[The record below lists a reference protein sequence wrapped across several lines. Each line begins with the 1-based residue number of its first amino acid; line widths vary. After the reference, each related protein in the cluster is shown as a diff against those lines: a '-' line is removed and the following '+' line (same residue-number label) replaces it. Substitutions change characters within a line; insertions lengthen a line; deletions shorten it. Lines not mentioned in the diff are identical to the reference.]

1 MVSEPQSTAELA
13 PANQRELD
21 AGLRKVWQLGSNVI
35 VGWRRTQYGLQA
47 LYVPTYTLPRVAAKV
62 PRVMHLNRELE
73 RDSDVA
79 QLLQAGAREA
89 PIRLLQAI
97 DTSHSPAIN
106 NAVRVYSVT
115 HFPCRAVALFDIVS
129 FSLYDPAEQVVLV
142 NVLSHYIRLAGQ
154 HCRALGMPISVRMTT
169 TGDGFYVWNSHYGM
183 HGDVALFCAILLVL
197 GYTYAARGIADGEAI
212 TVPRLRCGIHFG
224 SHYEF
229 YQGGGALESGGYVV
243 GEVTINL
250 ARILSKARA
259 GHFLVGA
266 YSRVVDDGDLA
277 AYPQLEGVPMIDT
290 LSFMG
295 LAQEGVRKLI
305 GGPFPGGKIEAA
317 SVFFTGPRV
326 SDNAFRM
333 RKYYVQDK
341 HGLVHGCYNARVN
354 IRASNNTNIAFGLR
368 DEDLAQFEVK
378 FEEEED
384 ILVQMG

>member
-1 MVSEPQSTAELA
+1 MEPQSTAELA

-21 AGLRKVWQLGSNVI
+21 VGLRKIWQLGSNVI
-35 VGWRRTQYGLQA
+35 VGWRRSQYGLQVFF
-47 LYVPTYTLPRVAAKV
+47 VPTYTLPRVAAKF
-62 PRVMHLNRELE
+62 PRVMQLDRELE
-73 RDSDVA
+73 RDSDV
-79 QLLQAGAREA
+79 QLLMAAGAKEA

-97 DTSHSPAIN
+97 DTSHSAAIN
-106 NAVRVYSVT
+106 NAIRVYSVT

-154 HCRALGMPISVRMTT
+154 HCRALGMPISVSMTT
-169 TGDGFYVWNSHYGM
+169 TGDGFYVWNAHYGM
-183 HGDVALFCAILLVL
+183 EGDVALFCAILLVL

-229 YQGGGALESGGYVV
+229 YQGGGGSLESGGYVV

-250 ARILSKARA
+250 ARILSKARP
-259 GHFLVGA
+259 GHLLVGA
-266 YSRVVDDGDLA
+266 YSRTVEKNDCVA
-277 AYPQLEGVPMIDT
+277 FPQLEGVPMIDT
-290 LSFMG
+290 LGFMG
-295 LAQEGVRKLI
+295 MAQQGVRKLL

-317 SVFFTGPRV
+317 NVFFTGPRV
-326 SDNAFRM
+326 TDDAFRM

-354 IRASNNTNIAFGLR
+354 IRASNGSNIAFGLR

-378 FEEEED
+378 FDEAED
-384 ILVQMG
+384 ILVQLG